1 MECRRRSSALGP
13 LPSWAG
19 KAQTRL
25 LPPIQLSLA
34 FAVAD
39 PDDLRRVA
47 TLVGASGIESIDEPG
62 GGRRVRLKDPDGHGV
77 EVVYGIETVPA
88 LPVTRQALNLGANRL
103 RNGEFQRPPRGA
115 SQVKRIG
122 HGVLMTTDL
131 HRMVAWYRDTLGLL
145 VSDEVYAGRPDN
157 LVGSFNRVD
166 RGDTYVDHH
175 VFFCVQ
181 GNKNGLN
188 HLSFEV
194 QDIDD
199 VMIGHNHLKAKGYAH
214 VWGIGR
220 HQLGSHIFDYWAGPL
235 GPRAR
240 ALDRYRHA
248 QRRFCA
254 WALRNRRP
262 QWTLGRSHPAVLS
275 RACLELTATKDP
287 LCHTSTGAS
296 VWRVPT
302 CPGERDDHQDE
313 CCRCDRLC
321 HLGIS
326 ARAGRLCRLLGRC
339 RPQARDGLGDAFS
352 RQWFDACT

>member
-1 MECRRRSSALGP
+1 
-13 LPSWAG
+13 
-19 KAQTRL
+19 
-25 LPPIQLSLA
+25 
-34 FAVAD
+34 
-39 PDDLRRVA
+39 
-47 TLVGASGIESIDEPG
+47 
-62 GGRRVRLKDPDGHGV
+62 
-77 EVVYGIETVPA
+77 IETVPA
-88 LPVTRQALNLGANRL
+88 LPVARQALNLGSNRL

-145 VSDEVYAGRPDN
+145 VSDEIYAGRPDN
-157 LVGSFNRVD
+157 LVGSFVRVD

-275 RACLELTATKDP
+275 RACLDLTATKRSP
-287 LCHTSTGAS
+287 MRYEHGRERLAGADL
-296 VWRVPT
+296 
-302 CPGERDDHQDE
+302 PG
-313 CCRCDRLC
+313 
-321 HLGIS
+321 
-326 ARAGRLCRLLGRC
+326 
-339 RPQARDGLGDAFS
+339 
-352 RQWFDACT
+352 